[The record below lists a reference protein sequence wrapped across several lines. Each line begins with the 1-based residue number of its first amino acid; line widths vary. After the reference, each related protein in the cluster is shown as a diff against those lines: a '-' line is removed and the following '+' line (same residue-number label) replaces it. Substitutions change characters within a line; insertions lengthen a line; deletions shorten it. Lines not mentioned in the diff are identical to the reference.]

1 MCIRDRGY
9 ITLTDVS
16 TKVGSTAYSFKAG
29 NSHTYPVPLNP
40 QGIKLLKGAKAHTIK
55 VNTKVSVNGG
65 KTITVKVTLVG

>member
-1 MCIRDRGY
+1 
-9 ITLTDVS
+9 LSDVT

-29 NSHTYPVPLNP
+29 NSHTYPVQLNST
-40 QGIKLLKGAKAHTIK
+40 GIKLLKGAVANTIK